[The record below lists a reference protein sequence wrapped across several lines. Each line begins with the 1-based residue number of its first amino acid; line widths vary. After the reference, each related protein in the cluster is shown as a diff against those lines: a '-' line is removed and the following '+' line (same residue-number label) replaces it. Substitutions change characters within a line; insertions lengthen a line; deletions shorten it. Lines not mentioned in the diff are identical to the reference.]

1 MYDILIYRTFTK
13 IANVHE
19 LGKGHV
25 LSTLTKILIVL
36 LTISSIFLCGI
47 VVTYVANA
55 DNYRDLYNN
64 LKREADSLRESEA
77 GAVKARNEK
86 DEELTRKLN
95 EKNSEIAALNTQIS
109 TLKGQ
114 LKEAENENKI
124 LVQRVSDMAS
134 VVETSTQTAGE
145 QGQLLKD
152 TLAKLNDVQAEQIKL
167 KAQFDD
173 TTKTLLEKLAIIQSL
188 ETDKKRLIEEKTELQ
203 ARMDKLLQPTGE
215 TTTPVV
221 TVTQPKIEI
230 ARPAPV
236 IAEKIG
242 LKGLITGV
250 DLKNKMAGISI
261 GTADGVK
268 EGMKF
273 HVTRGDKFVCDLLII
288 DTDTEEAVGAMELVQ
303 EQPKAG
309 DTVTTNL

>member
-1 MYDILIYRTFTK
+1 M
-13 IANVHE
+13 
-19 LGKGHV
+19 
-25 LSTLTKILIVL
+25 STLTKILIVV

-55 DNYRDLYNN
+55 DDYRKKYNN
-64 LKREADSLRESEA
+64 LRRETDSLRETSESK
-77 GAVKARNEK
+77 VKAFNEIQAEK
-86 DEELTRKLN
+86 ERLENKL
-95 EKNSEIAALNTQIS
+95 NSEIAALNTEIS

-114 LKEAENENKI
+114 LKEANNENKI
-124 LVQRVSDMAS
+124 MVQRVSDMAS
-134 VVETSTQTAGE
+134 VVETSTQTTGE

-152 TLAKLNDVQAEQIKL
+152 TLTKLNNVQAEQIKL
-167 KAQFDD
+167 KAHFDD

-188 ETDKKRLIEEKTELQ
+188 ETDKKRLVEEKTELQ
-203 ARMDKLLQPTGE
+203 ARMDKLLQPTGK

-221 TVTQPKIEI
+221 TTTPPKIEI
-230 ARPAPV
+230 ARPVPV

-242 LKGLITGV
+242 LKGLINAV
-250 DLKNKMAGISI
+250 DLKNKMASISI

-288 DTDTEEAVGAMELVQ
+288 DTDTEVAVGAMELLDLAK
-303 EQPKAG
+303 EQPKVG